1 MSPQGWNRLYN
12 SWIQIFKWFV
22 FHYLFSFMNL
32 KWELYLAK
40 SPFSRITILSPP
52 KGWELYRLNKTSTSH
67 YQPELDRI
75 IRIIRYSNS
84 WDRIV
89 LFVFGIRSICEFRII
104 FEYPNS
110 CHRIL
115 NSSRIFYKKDMCRKH
130 SKNLS
135 CRYENKGSN
144 FPHLIWS
151 QNSHIKFFGGLL
163 FDFKYSVF
171 E

>member
-1 MSPQGWNRLYN
+1 M
-12 SWIQIFKWFV
+12 
-22 FHYLFSFMNL
+22 
-32 KWELYLAK
+32 
-40 SPFSRITILSPP
+40 
-52 KGWELYRLNKTSTSH
+52 
-67 YQPELDRI
+67 DRI

-89 LFVFGIRSICEFRII
+89 LFVFGIRSICDFRII

-163 FDFKYSVF
+163 FDFKYLVFEQLRPNSAIRYSVF
-171 E
+171 VHIRKPNNLVFGIRKIFKNRIIRYLVFGPYSLFGPTLLLNLLRKRV

>member
-1 MSPQGWNRLYN
+1 MDQDVNFDLTLLTS
-12 SWIQIFKWFV
+12 
-22 FHYLFSFMNL
+22 
-32 KWELYLAK
+32 EL
-40 SPFSRITILSPP
+40 
-52 KGWELYRLNKTSTSH
+52 
-67 YQPELDRI
+67 QRI

-89 LFVFGIRSICEFRII
+89 LFVFGIRSICDFRII

-115 NSSRIFYKKDMCRKH
+115 NSSRIFYKKDMCRKR

-151 QNSHIKFFGGLL
+151 QNSHIKFFGGYYSILSIWYSNSWDRIVL
-163 FDFKYSVF
+163 FDIRYSFIFKNRIIRYSVF
-171 E
+171 AKFSKTE

>member
-1 MSPQGWNRLYN
+1 MVHTIKKSITNLWKSCRIRR
-12 SWIQIFKWFV
+12 IQIYPFYKCKN
-22 FHYLFSFMNL
+22 FHN
-32 KWELYLAK
+32 
-40 SPFSRITILSPP
+40 T
-52 KGWELYRLNKTSTSH
+52 
-67 YQPELDRI
+67 ELDRI

-89 LFVFGIRSICEFRII
+89 LFVFGIQSICDFRII
-104 FEYPNS
+104 FECPNS
-110 CHRIL
+110 CHLIL
-115 NSSRIFYKKDMCRKH
+115 NSSRFFYKQDMCRKH
-130 SKNLS
+130 SIKPS

>member
-1 MSPQGWNRLYN
+1 MTLQQINNCLPLGFSASAWQSSSRISDVHPLHHSRKRASNWGSASYETWAPWYPSTRACRPELQWI
-12 SWIQIFKWFV
+12 IQIIW
-22 FHYLFSFMNL
+22 
-32 KWELYLAK
+32 
-40 SPFSRITILSPP
+40 
-52 KGWELYRLNKTSTSH
+52 
-67 YQPELDRI
+67 
-75 IRIIRYSNS
+75 YSNS

-89 LFVFGIRSICEFRII
+89 LFVFGIRSICDFRII

>member
-1 MSPQGWNRLYN
+1 MIDQKWIIELIDDLLFIIFICESISNQRLPKIYN
-12 SWIQIFKWFV
+12 LRLIYK
-22 FHYLFSFMNL
+22 NL
-32 KWELYLAK
+32 D
-40 SPFSRITILSPP
+40 IL
-52 KGWELYRLNKTSTSH
+52 KYDA
-67 YQPELDRI
+67 ELDRI

-89 LFVFGIRSICEFRII
+89 LFVFGIRSICDFRII

-151 QNSHIKFFGGLL
+151 QNSHIKFLGGLL

>member
-1 MSPQGWNRLYN
+1 MFLT
-12 SWIQIFKWFV
+12 
-22 FHYLFSFMNL
+22 YLI
-32 KWELYLAK
+32 
-40 SPFSRITILSPP
+40 SRIISQKLYICLMTQPCPQTIDCHQ
-52 KGWELYRLNKTSTSH
+52 KGSEL
-67 YQPELDRI
+67 QRI

-89 LFVFGIRSICEFRII
+89 LFVFGIRSICDFQII
-104 FEYPNS
+104 FKYLNS
-110 CHRIL
+110 CHRIP
-115 NSSRIFYKKDMCRKH
+115 NSSNNFYKQDMYREPCK
-130 SKNLS
+130 KTS

-151 QNSHIKFFGGLL
+151 QISHIKFFLGGLL

>member
-1 MSPQGWNRLYN
+1 MIYRIRERLRYSKFQNFLCQGSIILAHLSVSLTPIRFGIVLLLV
-12 SWIQIFKWFV
+12 SWGRW
-22 FHYLFSFMNL
+22 
-32 KWELYLAK
+32 
-40 SPFSRITILSPP
+40 LSPWYLGVEEPQEVVP
-52 KGWELYRLNKTSTSH
+52 KSEL
-67 YQPELDRI
+67 QRI

-84 WDRIV
+84 WDQIV
-89 LFVFGIRSICEFRII
+89 LFVFGIRSICDFRII

-110 CHRIL
+110 CHQIL

-151 QNSHIKFFGGLL
+151 QNSHVKFLGGLL

>member
-1 MSPQGWNRLYN
+1 MQHNFMKIYFKEFLIRLGKLSWEIHLTKIKLN
-12 SWIQIFKWFV
+12 S
-22 FHYLFSFMNL
+22 
-32 KWELYLAK
+32 
-40 SPFSRITILSPP
+40 SPFWIKIFN
-52 KGWELYRLNKTSTSH
+52 LYVYYVS
-67 YQPELDRI
+67 ELDRI

-89 LFVFGIRSICEFRII
+89 LFVFGIRSICDFRII

-110 CHRIL
+110 CHRIP
-115 NSSRIFYKKDMCRKH
+115 NIFRIFSKQDMCRKH
-130 SKNLS
+130 SKKSS

-151 QNSHIKFFGGLL
+151 QISHIKFFGGLL
-163 FDFKYSVF
+163 IDFKYSVF